1 MNRQFQKA
9 LTIARGP
16 FIFPIFLL
24 GVCLAAYGLLITRLG
39 FYWDDFPIN
48 WIASTMGGEGLTRY
62 FSTNRP
68 VWGMIY
74 RITTP
79 LLGSEPLTWQIFG
92 IFTRWLTGLALW
104 ALLSLTWRRRRL
116 FAAAAAMLFVLYP
129 GFSQQS
135 TAFMYSHFYIVLTS
149 FLLSLALMVAA
160 IRFRRWFWPLTLAAS
175 LFSLLN
181 MLAMEYF
188 FLLDLIRPALIWIV
202 LRQQQVSLRDRL
214 KQTLLHWLPYMALFG
229 GALFWRSVLFGFQT
243 YQPTLM
249 NRLKEQPVPALSA
262 LSLTIL
268 QDIWKTAV
276 LAWARSFV
284 LPTLPQ
290 MGQMLYLRIYWLLTS
305 LSAIFITI
313 YLMVFLEKEPR
324 KEGWAKSHSWAV
336 EPVGLGLLALVLAGG
351 PFWLTD
357 LPIGLVFPNDRF
369 TLSFMLGACLLLAG
383 LLAWLPLPRW
393 LVAAIFGIVMGFSV
407 GLQFQNAV
415 AYNRDWSM
423 QRAMFWQMVWRIPD
437 LQPGTVLL
445 SNELPMKH
453 YSDNSLTAPLNWI
466 YEYDD
471 DPLVMPYLFYYPTVR
486 QETTLRFMEPGSSF
500 QQNYLAATFYGST
513 AQMVSIYYQPP
524 GCLRVLDPE
533 IEITNW
539 MVPNY
544 LRATLSLAS
553 LSPIMPAPQTGKPQ
567 PIPPANVFGAEISHG
582 WCYYYAKA
590 DLARQMGDWETVAK
604 LGDEAFA
611 IGDYPNDPA
620 ERLPFIEG
628 YAHTGSWN
636 RAVELSR
643 ETRAI
648 TAVMQ
653 PVLCRLW
660 ERIEREAAPGI
671 EKDATLQS
679 IRTDLGCSNP

>member
-1 MNRQFQKA
+1 MKTFFHKA
-9 LTIARGP
+9 FNFALGP
-16 FIFPIFLL
+16 TAFPIFLL
-24 GVCLAAYGLLITRLG
+24 GLCLAAYGPLITRLG

-68 VWGMIY
+68 VWGLIY
-74 RITTP
+74 QVTTP
-79 LLGSEPLTWQIFG
+79 LLGSAPLPWQVFG
-92 IFTRWLTGLALW
+92 ILTRWLTGLALW
-104 ALLSLTWRRRRL
+104 ALLRLTWRERSL
-116 FAAAAAMLFVLYP
+116 FAASAAMLFVLYP

-135 TAFMYSHFYIVLTS
+135 TAFMYSHFYIILTS

-160 IRFRRWFWPLTLAAS
+160 LRSRRWFWPLTAAAC
-175 LFSLLN
+175 LLSLLN

-202 LRQQQVSLRDRL
+202 LRQEQPSPRLRLR
-214 KQTLLHWLPYMALFG
+214 QTLLHWLPYLTLFAA
-229 GALFWRSVLFGFQT
+229 ALFWRSVLFGFQT

-249 NRLKEQPVPALSA
+249 IRLRAQPGLTLWA
-262 LSLTIL
+262 LSLTVVDDL
-268 QDIWKTAV
+268 FKTTA
-276 LAWARSFV
+276 LALAKAFS
-284 LPTLPQ
+284 LPTLTQ
-290 MGQMLYLRIYWLLTS
+290 MGQVLYLRVYWLLTTAGA
-305 LSAIFITI
+305 LIITV
-313 YLMVFLEKEPR
+313 YLLLFRDSQVR
-324 KEGWAKSHSWAV
+324 KKARYRPNAWAL
-336 EPVGLGLLALVLAGG
+336 EPVGLGLLALLLAGG

-369 TLSFMLGACLLLAG
+369 TLSFMLGASLLAAG
-383 LLAWLPLPRW
+383 LLALLPLPRW
-393 LVAAIFGIVMGFSV
+393 STAVVLGILLGFCA

-415 AYNRDWSM
+415 AYNRDWSL
-423 QRAMFWQMVWRIPD
+423 QRAMFWQMVWRMPD

-445 SNELPMKH
+445 SNELPMRH

-466 YEYDD
+466 YEQDD
-471 DPLVMPYLFYYPTVR
+471 DPLVMPYLLYYPSVR
-486 QETTLRFMEPGSSF
+486 QETTLRYLEPGSSF
-500 QQNYLAATFYGST
+500 QQNYLAATFYGNT
-513 AQMVSIYYQPP
+513 AQMISIYYEPP

-533 IEITNW
+533 IEIVNW
-539 MVPNY
+539 MVPNE
-544 LRATLSLAS
+544 LRATLSLSS
-553 LSPIMPAPQTGKPQ
+553 LSAIMPAAQGGKPQ
-567 PIPPANVFGAEISHG
+567 PLPPAIVFGAEISHG

-590 DLARQMGDWETVAK
+590 DLARQMGDFDTIAR

-628 YAHTGSWN
+628 YAHTGNWN

-648 TAVMQ
+648 TALMR

-660 ERIEREAAPGI
+660 DRIEREAQPGSD
-671 EKDATLQS
+671 K
-679 IRTDLGCSNP
+679 TDTIQMMRAELECSSP